1 MKPFQ
6 NWLRNGTLT
15 ALSGLTLGL
24 SLFAFA
30 QTIPAQTIPAHA
42 SPAQASPAQASP
54 AQASPAQASNQA
66 PIRPINVV
74 KKGDVSLPLVS
85 VGKDVGWKI
94 GAEDYR
100 INVPAAANGRSTS
113 LEVFSPNI
121 NRNDYANQRDR
132 KSYYG
137 DELYGK
143 KADLKTVYALSAKN
157 GSLFKQTFGTSRQHA
172 YAKLFQ
178 GGLEPGFYPLSISS
192 FGNGKNSFQIRASQ
206 GVRVE
211 ASQFTVNARGQYNQ
225 DQLVAFVDVN
235 PSAIGQTVRL
245 ENYDAD
251 GPQEMQLTLVLPKG
265 LRRTLNVSDDTKW
278 TGNNI
283 AVSSKMVG
291 TWKIL
296 ARLLPS
302 TKQFSNS
309 VAFRLRLNGKP
320 LFARIPGFTAPQ
332 GRPLPPQPASPKP
345 QAKGRLDVVST
356 ARFCGQETQFK
367 AGFTLRGI
375 RYSTSANLELAAGT
389 YTLEPDQLEGA
400 SVEPI
405 TLKVKSNRT
414 SSVTIAYRVQ
424 PELKLE
430 PAQSRFVLGE
440 TAIVTTT
447 ISSSFA
453 IPLPLNIKLELPD
466 GLVTDGITN
475 VSKLISKDKPL
486 VISLAVRASKTLE
499 NATIRASLEPNC
511 GVAASSK
518 VTVISPAQVT
528 LEKTVNRD
536 LIKSG
541 EAAEFTVIARNIG
554 GDIARGIRLTDI
566 IPVGL
571 EGTNLDQRFDLQPG
585 EAKTFKLNTTAVQ
598 LEAGT
603 ITNTAKLEWN
613 ETTLTASASVRLV
626 VDPKPEPKP
635 DPTKLELTKTVN
647 RDLVKSGEKVTYTVT
662 VRNVGGSTAQ
672 GVEVFDPLVDGL
684 EGSILDQTFDLAAG
698 SSKTFTVEATVGAYL
713 SGELVNTASLNWQ
726 DTQLEASATVRV
738 EPPPSPAKLE
748 LTKTVDRS
756 EVRPG
761 ERVNFTITVINS
773 GGSLAREIQLSDVLP
788 QGLRGNVL
796 SEKFDLE
803 PGAKREF
810 SLPAIVDAKNGT
822 LQNTAQLSWNGTN
835 LQASASVKVL
845 PIQPGTMTV
854 MSRASWCGDQI
865 SLEGVKFTLQG
876 RTYQTPATIRLEP
889 GTYTL
894 EPETLDGAGAPKAI
908 SLKLEEGQ
916 AVPVIFEYAP
926 QTEVLIQSDPS
937 LELGGYGTVTAFASS
952 AFPYKL
958 PLTLDLEL
966 PNSLGT
972 DDELSISGEIG
983 AGESLELNVEVR
995 ALELGAQEVTAS
1007 IGSCGATTSTNL
1019 DVVAKPL
1026 PPESRAS
1033 EILVLAKLG
1042 LKIDSGYVVVSDR
1055 LPANSTYVPG
1065 SSEQLRSATFPVNA
1079 QPSTTAWIRNPN
1091 GPGVSI
1097 PDPWVSGDRLFW
1109 VLPAASLNGDVVGV
1123 AYRVAHTEP
1132 IVVPRDPAVI
1142 WVEPD
1147 ARRVANTPN
1156 LNASKV
1162 VFDPASPAGKLV
1174 GIGEVRL
1181 LEGKPEVLEA
1191 FSKAKIFGTE
1201 LSIPTPVSNGP
1212 ATRLQVSFERA
1223 VNDPADRPT
1232 VVVRAFDENNLP
1244 ANDKFAT
1251 LDLKVE
1257 RAGSSANLDPVTP
1270 DAAAEIP
1277 GYQVRLENGIG
1288 RVLLD
1293 NFASSEE
1300 GAISSASVILV
1311 EARITD
1317 ANTKTI
1323 SSASKFRSDE
1333 LSLGAANPLAS
1344 AGTPVSSVSRPF
1356 VAVGLGSAQ
1365 LNWSTDTGFSVGG
1378 ALRAFARGAV
1388 FKDWLLTL
1396 AINQLATYD
1405 GSGLAFTGDLLP
1417 PSNPF
1422 ERFPLL
1428 GDSSTTGSDARSSDG
1443 FYVRLERGPSYL
1455 MYGQVNPNFR
1465 GLLTAY
1471 GPNFNGFQGVAI
1483 FEGASINSFAAFIPN
1498 ANQSFKA
1505 RGDGT
1510 SLYRL
1515 PFAPLEAG
1523 SERISVVVYDKNN
1536 PSVKLESKS
1545 LRRLADY
1552 TLDETSGT
1560 IQLSRPLNSG
1570 DANGNAQF
1578 LEVEYASVLEAAPRD
1593 WRYGVQA
1600 TLGGDEGLSV
1610 TATALRFRPA
1620 DNAYQFGLGTAY
1632 KVQGFQL
1639 GLEAAFGGPLGAGG
1653 GLGLAGQLNY
1663 SNSSFQLQARYQELW
1678 KDYIDP
1684 NATASSTPGRSISGG
1699 LGWKLND
1706 TFSIAGS
1713 ITHNQEF
1720 TTGIANTN
1728 AGLEGRAT
1736 FGILRALLGV
1746 FGRLGNGSLT
1756 PGQPWNAGGFVTG
1769 GLELD
1774 LNPVKLTGL
1783 QRIPFTK
1790 ESFGET
1796 DLGIE
1801 WLIAPSFSIRLADTL
1816 VYEPSGV
1823 RQTLSLG
1830 ARGGVANNE
1839 LIRLVTGQTSF
1850 EPFGSTNLSAS
1861 YDLVSTSGTAGRARV
1876 GLDTSI
1882 PLGSNWSTQLGG
1894 ELALDAPN
1902 PLTASGFLGLAYSG
1916 ETLKASTRAQ
1926 FSLQPTGIKQ
1936 VYTAGAI
1943 IQLDPSFA
1951 ISPSIEYA
1959 SLPELETRADGLRVR
1974 DGGRFS
1980 VAAAW
1985 RADDLSVLTN
1995 HAGRFGIYAP
2005 NGDEAQG
2012 EIQFGYVANE
2022 RLFARAGAAYK
2033 LAGTFTGQVGAGL
2046 TYFITDQF
2054 GLGANAAY
2062 LFQPATGTGKFSFGL
2077 ETSLRVFNG
2086 VILSAG
2092 TNFIGFD
2099 GLAGWSTAPGFFV
2112 RLEFLFNDQLF
2123 APKK

>member
-1 MKPFQ
+1 MKVVQ
-6 NWLRNGTLT
+6 TWLRNGTLT
-15 ALSGLTLGL
+15 ALSSLTF
-24 SLFAFA
+24 FAIA
-30 QTIPAQTIPAHA
+30 QTSSTPKT
-42 SPAQASPAQASP
+42 
-54 AQASPAQASNQA
+54 QA
-66 PIRPINVV
+66 PIQPVNVV
-74 KKGDVSLPLVS
+74 QKGDVSLPLVS

-100 INVPAAANGRSTS
+100 INAPAAASGRITS
-113 LEVFSPNI
+113 LEVFSPDI

-143 KADLKTVYALSAKN
+143 KADLKTVFTLSGKQAQ
-157 GSLFKQTFGTSRQHA
+157 LFKQSFGTSSKHA
-172 YAKLFQ
+172 YAQLYQ

-235 PSAIGQTVRL
+235 PSAIGKTVRL

-251 GPQEMQLTLVLPKG
+251 GLQEMQLTLVLPNG
-265 LRRTLNVSDDTKW
+265 LRRTMNVSEDTKW
-278 TGNNI
+278 AGNNI
-283 AVSSKMVG
+283 AVSKKMIG

-309 VAFRLRLNGKP
+309 VAFRFRLNGKP
-320 LFARIPGFTAPQ
+320 LFARLPGFTAPAGQ
-332 GRPLPPQPASPKP
+332 PLPPQPTPKG
-345 QAKGRLDVVST
+345 KLNVVSS
-356 ARFCGQETQFK
+356 AGFCGQETQFS
-367 AGFTLRGI
+367 AGFKLNGTQ
-375 RYSTSANLELAAGT
+375 YTTSVNLELAAGT

-400 SVEPI
+400 SVEQL
-405 TLKVKSNRT
+405 TVTVEANRT
-414 SSVTIAYRVQ
+414 SNVTIKYRVQ
-424 PELKLE
+424 PEIKLE
-430 PAQSRFVLGE
+430 PDQTRFVLGE
-440 TAIVTTT
+440 TRT
-447 ISSSFA
+447 ITMTVSSKFA
-453 IPLPLNIKLELPD
+453 IRIPVGVEIDLPE
-466 GLVTDGITN
+466 GIVSSESEIDPQADFAKESVSIQST
-475 VSKLISKDKPL
+475 VSKSEPL
-486 VISLAVRASKTLE
+486 VFKLPVRALSKPPVFKLPIRATKTLE
-499 NATIRASLEPNC
+499 NATILASLEPNC
-511 GVAASSK
+511 GATASSSI
-518 VTVISPAQVT
+518 TVVSPAQLV

-536 LIKSG
+536 LIKTG
-541 EAAEFTVIARNIG
+541 ETAEFTVIARNIG
-554 GDIARGIRLTDI
+554 GYVAQGVHLTDV

-571 EGTNLDQRFDLQPG
+571 EGANLDERFDLQVG
-585 EAKTFKLNTTAVQ
+585 EAKMFKLSTKAVQ

-613 ETTLTASASVRLV
+613 NTNLTASASVRLV
-626 VDPKPEPKP
+626 VDSKLEPEPQPKPKP
-635 DPTKLELTKTVN
+635 APAKLELAKSVN
-647 RDLVKSGEKVTYTVT
+647 RDLVKAGEKVSYTIT
-662 VRNVGGSTAQ
+662 VRNVGGSIAQ
-672 GVEVFDPLVDGL
+672 GIKIYDPLVDGL
-684 EGSILDQTFDLAAG
+684 EGTILEQTFDLEAG
-698 SSKTFTVEATVGAYL
+698 ASKSFTVAATVGPYFTD
-713 SGELVNTASLNWQ
+713 ELENTVSLNWN
-726 DTQLEASATVRV
+726 DTQLEASAKIRV
-738 EPPPSPAKLE
+738 EPPPPAKLE
-748 LTKTVDRS
+748 LLKTVDRS

-761 ERVNFTITVINS
+761 EHVNFSITVINS
-773 GGSLAREIQLSDVLP
+773 GSSIARDVNVSDMLP

-796 SEKFDLE
+796 TEKFDLE
-803 PGAKREF
+803 PGGKREF
-810 SLPAIVDAKNGT
+810 LLPAIVEAKGGVVE
-822 LQNTAQLSWNGTN
+822 NTAQLSWNGQN
-835 LQASASVKVL
+835 LQASASVEVL
-845 PIQPGTMTV
+845 PIQPGTITV
-854 MSRASWCGDQI
+854 TSAALWCGDEVA
-865 SLEGVKFTLQG
+865 LEGVKFSLQG
-876 RTYQTPATIRLEP
+876 RTYLTPATIKLEP

-894 EPETLDGAGAPKAI
+894 EPETLDGANALQPVTV
-908 SLKLEEGQ
+908 KLEEDQ
-916 AVPVIFEYAP
+916 AIPMMFEYAP
-926 QTEVLIQSDPS
+926 ETELLIQSDSS
-937 LELGGYGTVTAFASS
+937 LELGEYGMVTAFASS
-952 AFPYKL
+952 AFPFKL
-958 PLTLDLEL
+958 PLMLDLEL
-966 PNSLGT
+966 PNSLSS
-972 DDELSISGEIG
+972 DDELSIAGDVG

-995 ALELGAQEVTAS
+995 ALELGKQEVTAS
-1007 IGSCGATTSTNL
+1007 IGSCGDTTSTSL
-1019 DVVAKPL
+1019 DVIAKPL

-1042 LKIDSGYVVVSDR
+1042 VKVDSGYVVVSDR
-1055 LPANSTYVPG
+1055 LPANSTYIPG
-1065 SSEQLRSATFPVNA
+1065 SSEQLRRASFPVNA
-1079 QPSTTAWIRNPN
+1079 QPSTTAWTRNPN
-1091 GPGVSI
+1091 EPGVTI
-1097 PDPWVSGDRLFW
+1097 PDPWISGDRLFW
-1109 VLPAASLNGDVVGV
+1109 VLPADSLNGDVVGV
-1123 AYRVAHTEP
+1123 AYRVAHTES
-1132 IVVPRDPAVI
+1132 IVIPRDPAVI

-1147 ARRVANTPN
+1147 ARRVPN
-1156 LNASKV
+1156 SPNPNASNV
-1162 VFDPASPAGKLV
+1162 VFDPGSPAGKLV

-1191 FSKAKIFGTE
+1191 FSKARAFGTE
-1201 LSIPTPVSNGP
+1201 MSIPTPISNGGP

-1223 VNDPADRPT
+1223 VNDPAERPI

-1251 LDLKVE
+1251 LELKVE

-1270 DAAAEIP
+1270 DAAPEIP
-1277 GYQVRLENGIG
+1277 GLQVKLENGVG

-1293 NFASSEE
+1293 NFGNEE
-1300 GAISSASVILV
+1300 GAVSSAPVILI

-1317 ANTKTI
+1317 ANGVTI
-1323 SSASKFRSDE
+1323 SSAGKFRADE

-1344 AGTPVSSVSRPF
+1344 AGTPVSSTARPF
-1356 VAVGLGSAQ
+1356 VAVGLGTAQ

-1378 ALRAFARGAV
+1378 ALRAFARGTV
-1388 FKDWLLTL
+1388 FNDWLLTV
-1396 AINQLATYD
+1396 AVNQLAMYD

-1417 PSNPF
+1417 PTNPF

-1428 GDSSTTGSDARSSDG
+1428 GDSSSTGSDARSSDG
-1443 FYVRLERGPSYL
+1443 FYVRLERGPSYV
-1455 MYGQVNPNFR
+1455 MYGQISPNFR

-1471 GPNFNGFQGVAI
+1471 GPNFNGFQGLAV
-1483 FEGASINSFAAFIPN
+1483 FDGASINSFAAFIPN

-1515 PFAPLEAG
+1515 PFAPLEPG

-1536 PSVKLESKS
+1536 PSVKLEAKS

-1552 TLDETSGT
+1552 ALNETSGT

-1570 DANGNAQF
+1570 DANGNPQF

-1600 TLGGDEGLSV
+1600 TLGSDDGFSV

-1620 DNAYQFGLGTAY
+1620 DNAYQFGLGAAY
-1632 KVQGFQL
+1632 KIQGFQL

-1653 GLGLAGQLNY
+1653 GLGLGGQLNY

-1678 KDYIDP
+1678 KDYVDP
-1684 NATASSTPGRSISGG
+1684 NATSSSTPGRSISGG

-1706 TFSIAGS
+1706 AFSIAGS

-1728 AGLEGRAT
+1728 AGLEGRAN
-1736 FGILRALLGV
+1736 FGILKALLGI
-1746 FGRLGNGSLT
+1746 FGRLGNGNLT
-1756 PGQPWNAGGFVTG
+1756 PGQPWNAGGFIAG

-1774 LNPVKLTGL
+1774 LNPIKFTGL
-1783 QRIPFTK
+1783 QRIPFTP
-1790 ESFGET
+1790 ETFGET

-1801 WLIAPSFSIRLADTL
+1801 WLIAPSFSIRLTDTL

-1830 ARGGVANNE
+1830 ARGGVTNNE
-1839 LIRLVTGQTSF
+1839 LIRLVTGQSSS
-1850 EPFGSTNLSAS
+1850 EPFGNTNLSAS

-1902 PLTASGFLGLAYSG
+1902 PLTASGFLGLAYSSDSI
-1916 ETLKASTRAQ
+1916 KASTRAQ

-1936 VYTAGAI
+1936 VYTAGAV
-1943 IQLDPSFA
+1943 IQLDPTFA

-1959 SLPELETRADGLRVR
+1959 ALPDLETRADGVRVR

-1980 VAAAW
+1980 IAAAW
-1985 RADDLSVLTN
+1985 RADDLSMLTN
-1995 HAGRFGIYAP
+1995 HSGRFGIYAP
-2005 NGDEAQG
+2005 NGDEVQG

-2022 RLFARAGAAYK
+2022 QLFARAGAAYK
-2033 LAGTFTGQVGAGL
+2033 FAGTFTGQVGAGL

-2054 GLGANAAY
+2054 GLGTNAAY
-2062 LFQPATGTGKFSFGL
+2062 QFQPSTGTGKFSFGL
-2077 ETSLRVFNG
+2077 EASLRVFNG

-2099 GLAGWSTAPGFFV
+2099 GLSGWSTAPGFFV
-2112 RLEFLFNDQLF
+2112 RLEFLFNDQFF

>member
-1 MKPFQ
+1 MKSFQ
-6 NWLRNGTLT
+6 TWLRNGTLT
-15 ALSGLTLGL
+15 ALSSLTLTSL

-30 QTIPAQTIPAHA
+30 QTSSMPKT
-42 SPAQASPAQASP
+42 
-54 AQASPAQASNQA
+54 QA
-66 PIRPINVV
+66 PIQPVNVV

-100 INVPAAANGRSTS
+100 INVPAAASGRVTS
-113 LEVFSPNI
+113 LEVFSPDV

-143 KADLKTVYALSAKN
+143 KADLKTVYALSGKN
-157 GSLFKQTFGTSRQHA
+157 GSLFKQTFGTSKQHA
-172 YAKLFQ
+172 YAQLYQ

-251 GPQEMQLTLVLPKG
+251 GLQEMQLTLVLPNG
-265 LRRTLNVSDDTKW
+265 LRRTMNVSEDTKW
-278 TGNNI
+278 AGNNI
-283 AVSSKMVG
+283 SISSKMVG

-309 VAFRLRLNGKP
+309 VAFRFRLNGKP
-320 LFARIPGFTAPQ
+320 LFARIPGFTAPPGQ
-332 GRPLPPQPASPKP
+332 PLPPQPE
-345 QAKGRLDVVST
+345 AKGRLDVVSS
-356 ARFCGQETQFK
+356 AGFCGQETQFN
-367 AGFTLRGI
+367 AGFTLRGVH
-375 RYSTSANLELAAGT
+375 YNTSADVELAAGT
-389 YTLEPDQLEGA
+389 YTLEPDQLEGT
-400 SVEPI
+400 SVKPLTI
-405 TLKVKSNRT
+405 KVKPNRT
-414 SSVTIAYRVQ
+414 SNVTIAYRVQ
-424 PELKLE
+424 PEIKLE

-440 TAIVTTT
+440 TVNITAT
-447 ISSSFA
+447 ISSNFA
-453 IPLPLNIKLELPD
+453 TPIPVGVKIELPE

-475 VSKLISKDKPL
+475 ISKLVSKDKPF
-486 VISLAVRASKTLE
+486 VMSLPIRATKTLE
-499 NATIRASLEPNC
+499 NATIYASLEPNC
-511 GVAASSK
+511 GVTARSSI
-518 VTVISPAQVT
+518 TVVSPAQLA

-536 LIKSG
+536 LVKTG
-541 EAAEFTVIARNIG
+541 EAAEFTVIARNTG
-554 GDIARGIRLTDI
+554 GNVARDIHLTDV

-571 EGTNLDQRFDLQPG
+571 EGKNLDERFDLQAG
-585 EAKTFKLNTTAVQ
+585 EEKSFKLNTKAVQ

-613 ETTLTASASVRLV
+613 DTNLTASASVRLV
-626 VDPKPEPKP
+626 VDPKPEPLPEPKPEPKP
-635 DPTKLELTKTVN
+635 DPAKLELTKTVN
-647 RDLVKSGEKVTYTVT
+647 RDLVKSGEKVTYTIT
-662 VRNVGGSTAQ
+662 VRNVGGSIAQ
-672 GVEVFDPLVDGL
+672 GIELFDPLVDGL
-684 EGSILDQTFDLAAG
+684 EGTILDQTFDLQAG
-698 SSKTFTVEATVGAYL
+698 ASKRFTVEASVGPYFTDELENTV
-713 SGELVNTASLNWQ
+713 TLNWQ
-726 DTQLEASATVRV
+726 NTQLEASAKVRV
-738 EPPPSPAKLE
+738 QPPEAAKLE

-773 GGSLAREIQLSDVLP
+773 GSSIARDIQLSDVLP
-788 QGLRGNVL
+788 QGLRGSVL
-796 SEKFDLE
+796 TEKFDLE
-803 PGAKREF
+803 LGAKREF
-810 SLPAIVDAKNGT
+810 SLPAIVDAKDGT
-822 LQNTAQLSWNGTN
+822 LENTAQLAWNGVN
-835 LQASASVKVL
+835 LQASARVKVL
-845 PIQPGTMTV
+845 PIQPGTITV
-854 MSRASWCGDQI
+854 TSRASWCNGDVP
-865 SLEGVKFTLQG
+865 LESVKFSLQG
-876 RTYQTPATIRLEP
+876 RTYQTPATITLEP

-894 EPETLDGAGAPKAI
+894 EPETLDGADALRAI
-908 SLKLEEGQ
+908 TVKLEEGQ
-916 AVPVIFEYAP
+916 AIPVEFEYAP
-926 QTEVLIQSDPS
+926 QTELLIQADSS
-937 LELGGYGTVTAFASS
+937 LELGEYGTVTAFASS

-966 PNSLGT
+966 PNSLRT
-972 DDELSISGEIG
+972 DDELSITGDVG
-983 AGESLELNVEVR
+983 AGKSLELNVEVR
-995 ALELGAQEVTAS
+995 ALELGTQEVIAS
-1007 IGSCGATTSTNL
+1007 IGSCSDATSTSL
-1019 DVVAKPL
+1019 DVIAKPL
-1026 PPESRAS
+1026 PAESRAS

-1042 LKIDSGYVVVSDR
+1042 VNVDSGYVVVSDR
-1055 LPANSTYVPG
+1055 LPANSTYIPG
-1065 SSEQLRSATFPVNA
+1065 SSEQLRTASFPVNA
-1079 QPSTTAWIRNPN
+1079 QPSTTAWVRNPN
-1091 GPGVSI
+1091 EPGVTI
-1097 PDPWVSGDRLFW
+1097 PDPWVNGDRLFW

-1123 AYRVAHTEP
+1123 AYRVAHTES

-1147 ARRVANTPN
+1147 ARRVPN
-1156 LNASKV
+1156 SPNPNASKV

-1174 GIGEVRL
+1174 GIGGVRL

-1191 FSKAKIFGTE
+1191 FSTAKTFSTE
-1201 LSIPTPVSNGP
+1201 LSIPTPISSGGP
-1212 ATRLQVSFERA
+1212 ATRLQVSLERA
-1223 VNDPADRPT
+1223 FNDPAERPT
-1232 VVVRAFDENNLP
+1232 VLVRAFDENNLP

-1251 LDLKVE
+1251 LELKVE
-1257 RAGSSANLDPVTP
+1257 RAGSSGNLDPVTP
-1270 DAAAEIP
+1270 DAAPELP
-1277 GYQVRLENGIG
+1277 GYQVKLENGVG

-1293 NFASSEE
+1293 NFSSEE
-1300 GAISSASVILV
+1300 GALSSAPVILV

-1317 ANTKTI
+1317 ATGKTI
-1323 SSASKFRSDE
+1323 SSAGKFRADE
-1333 LSLGAANPLAS
+1333 LSLSAANPLAS
-1344 AGTPVSSVSRPF
+1344 AGTPVSSTARPF

-1365 LNWSTDTGFSVGG
+1365 LNWSTDTEFSVGG
-1378 ALRAFARGAV
+1378 ALRAFARGTV
-1388 FKDWLLTL
+1388 FNDWLLTV
-1396 AINQLATYD
+1396 AVNQLATYD
-1405 GSGLAFTGDLLP
+1405 GSNLAVTGDLLP
-1417 PSNPF
+1417 PANPF

-1455 MYGQVNPNFR
+1455 IYGQINPNFR

-1471 GPNFNGFQGVAI
+1471 GPNFNGFQGLAVI
-1483 FEGASINSFAAFIPN
+1483 DGASVNSFAAFIPN

-1515 PFAPLEAG
+1515 PFAPLEPG

-1536 PSVKLESKS
+1536 LSLKLEAKS

-1560 IQLSRPLNSG
+1560 IQLSRPLTSG
-1570 DANGNAQF
+1570 DANGNPQF
-1578 LEVEYASVLEAAPRD
+1578 LEVEYASVLGAASRD
-1593 WRYGVQA
+1593 WRYGMQA
-1600 TLGGDEGLSV
+1600 TLGSDEGFSV

-1620 DNAYQFGLGTAY
+1620 DNAYQFGLGAAY

-1653 GLGLAGQLNY
+1653 GLGLGGQLNY

-1684 NATASSTPGRSISGG
+1684 NATSSSTPGRSISGG

-1728 AGLEGRAT
+1728 AGLEGRAN
-1736 FGILRALLGV
+1736 FGILKALLGV
-1746 FGRLGNGSLT
+1746 FGRLGNGNLT

-1774 LNPVKLTGL
+1774 LNPIKFTGL
-1783 QRIPFTK
+1783 QRIPFTPDT
-1790 ESFGET
+1790 FGET

-1801 WLIAPSFSIRLADTL
+1801 WLIAPSVSIRLADAL
-1816 VYEPSGV
+1816 VYELSGV

-1830 ARGGVANNE
+1830 AQGGVANNE
-1839 LIRLVTGQTSF
+1839 LIRLVTGQSSS
-1850 EPFGSTNLSAS
+1850 EPFGNTNLSAS

-1902 PLTASGFLGLAYSG
+1902 PLTASGFLGLAYSSDSI
-1916 ETLKASTRAQ
+1916 KASTRAQ
-1926 FSLQPTGIKQ
+1926 FSKQPTGIKQ
-1936 VYTAGAI
+1936 VYTAGAV
-1943 IQLDPSFA
+1943 IQLDPTFA

-1959 SLPELETRADGLRVR
+1959 ALPDLETRADGVRVR

-1980 VAAAW
+1980 IAAAW
-1985 RADDLSVLTN
+1985 RADDLSMLTN
-1995 HAGRFGIYAP
+1995 HSGRFGIYAP
-2005 NGDEAQG
+2005 NGDEVQG

-2033 LAGTFTGQVGAGL
+2033 FASNTFTGQVGAGL

-2062 LFQPATGTGKFSFGL
+2062 QFQPSTGTGKFSFGL
-2077 ETSLRVFNG
+2077 EASLRVFNG

-2099 GLAGWSTAPGFFV
+2099 GLSGWSTAPGFFV
-2112 RLEFLFNDQLF
+2112 RLEFLFNDQFF